1 VANPKPKRRSRKRRK
16 PGGAARVAGPRPVRR
31 TAIVTGTHSRRA
43 PATPFGPYGERPPSP
58 FGGVPVSEIAIFAGG
73 VGFVIGFITGRPAA
87 LVVGAIVCA
96 LGVLEVTARE
106 HFSGYRSHSMLLA
119 AFPTVAVETAVVL
132 LFGEPS
138 DRILLLPLIVPV
150 FGGLFWWLRK
160 RFLVARQARIAR
172 LG

>member
-1 VANPKPKRRSRKRRK
+1 M
-16 PGGAARVAGPRPVRR
+16 
-31 TAIVTGTHSRRA
+31 
-43 PATPFGPYGERPPSP
+43 
-58 FGGVPVSEIAIFAGG
+58 SEIAIFAGG